1 MSIEKVIA
9 RVASAQHAGR
19 RRPQPEEQGEKPA
32 RPPEFLSLSIEDD
45 AGGDPYNRTGQHCLA
60 DVKKRARQR

>member
-9 RVASAQHAGR
+9 RAARAHDAGR
-19 RRPQPEEQGEKPA
+19 RRPQPEEQGDAPA
-32 RPPEFLSLSIEDD
+32 EQLEFLSLSIEDD

-60 DVKKRARQR
+60 DLKKRAR

>member
-9 RVASAQHAGR
+9 RLAPDHGAGR
-19 RRPQPEEQGEKPA
+19 RRPQPEGQGEAPA
-32 RPPEFLSLSIEDD
+32 EQLEFLSLSIEDD

-60 DVKKRARQR
+60 DLKKRVR

>member
-9 RVASAQHAGR
+9 RLAPDDDAGR
-19 RRPQPEEQGEKPA
+19 RRPQPEGQGEAPA
-32 RPPEFLSLSIEDD
+32 EQLEFLSLSIEDD

-60 DVKKRARQR
+60 DLKKRVR